1 MDNLRAK
8 HEKGNEAEE
17 DDRAIWVKIDLPAK
31 QSIPWDL
38 AMTVMTMITMM
49 MMATTTMAMTG
60 PVPVPERGKVYSIF
74 FTKYNGMT
82 LLWRVTFIAW
92 KNYYL

>member
-1 MDNLRAK
+1 
-8 HEKGNEAEE
+8 
-17 DDRAIWVKIDLPAK
+17 
-31 QSIPWDL
+31 
-38 AMTVMTMITMM
+38 MTVMTMITMM

-82 LLWRVTFIAW
+82 LLWRVTFIA
-92 KNYYL
+92 